1 MASTAVPAAI
11 LCSFLLQPNFTL
23 TYTYFFCKNWN
34 LLILEKNQL
43 TVYSAKAVFLN

>member
-1 MASTAVPAAI
+1 MTSTAVTAAI

-23 TYTYFFCKNWN
+23 TYKYFCKNWN